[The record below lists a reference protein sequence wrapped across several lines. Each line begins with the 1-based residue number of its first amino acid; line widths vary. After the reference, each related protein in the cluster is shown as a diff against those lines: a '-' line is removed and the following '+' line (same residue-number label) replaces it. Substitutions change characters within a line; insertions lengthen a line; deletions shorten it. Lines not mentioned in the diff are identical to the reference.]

1 MPRKYVA
8 GDSFRHR
15 RARGAVI
22 VWCSTSVRE
31 SQNTGCR
38 LPRGVSVAGGRS
50 VSANEAHY
58 EPGHGD
64 DAEANPGAHGV
75 GGEVPDAQQPEE
87 RRE

>member
-1 MPRKYVA
+1 MP
-8 GDSFRHR
+8 
-15 RARGAVI
+15 
-22 VWCSTSVRE
+22 
-31 SQNTGCR
+31 
-38 LPRGVSVAGGRS
+38 
-50 VSANEAHY
+50 ANEAHY